1 MQPTQRMLY
10 FWKRMDWLALL
21 SVFALIVV
29 GIVFIYSASFRQED
43 IQMTALTQRQ
53 ILWAL
58 VGLCVLFGAVAVDYR
73 RVGRVAPIV
82 YIACL
87 VLLVL
92 VLLMGRKIYG
102 ATRWLSL
109 FGVLVQPSEFAKL
122 GTILLMARFLSEPA
136 RDLAH
141 PRTLLV
147 VLALAALPFV
157 LILQQPDL
165 GTAST
170 LIPVALVMLFVA
182 GVPMRYLFVLAGLG
196 ILALAPGWFI
206 LDGYQRERLLV
217 FFDPGRD
224 PLGAGWNSIQ
234 SGIAVGSG
242 GLTGKGYMMG
252 TQNVLGFLP
261 RTVAP
266 TDFIFSVIAEESGF
280 IGSVVLLVL
289 FAFLMIGGFRA
300 GLASRDKF
308 GRLLATGVTTLLFCH
323 VFVNMAMTVGLMPI
337 TGLPLPLVSYGGSF
351 MLCTM
356 AALGLVQSV
365 YARRFRR

>member
-1 MQPTQRMLY
+1 MHTQRLFY
-10 FWKRMDWLALL
+10 FWKRMDWLSLAAIL
-21 SVFALIVV
+21 ALIVV

-43 IQMTALTQRQ
+43 TQMTALTQRQ
-53 ILWAL
+53 LLWAL
-58 VGLCVLFGAVAVDYR
+58 VGLTVLFGAVAVDYR
-73 RVGRVAPIV
+73 RVGRGALVV
-82 YIACL
+82 YLACI

-102 ATRWLSL
+102 ATRWLNL

-122 GTILLMARFLSEPA
+122 GTILLLARYLSEPA
-136 RDLAH
+136 RDLAN
-141 PRTLLV
+141 PRTLLTV
-147 VLALAALPFV
+147 LVLAAVPFV

-165 GTAST
+165 GTAAT
-170 LIPVALVMLFVA
+170 LIPVALAMLFVG
-182 GVPMRYLFVLAGLG
+182 GVPMRYLLVLGLVGVLALV
-196 ILALAPGWFI
+196 PGWFI

-252 TQNVLGFLP
+252 TQNILGFLP

-280 IGSVVLLVL
+280 IGSLVLLVL
-289 FAFLMIGGFRA
+289 FAVLLGGGIRA

-308 GRLLATGVTTLLFCH
+308 GRLLAVGVATLLFCH

-356 AALGLVQSV
+356 SGLGLVQSV

>member
-1 MQPTQRMLY
+1 MQPQRLLY
-10 FWKRMDWLALL
+10 FWKRMDWLTLAATL
-21 SVFALIVV
+21 ALIVV

-43 IQMTALTQRQ
+43 TQMTALTQRQ
-53 ILWAL
+53 LLWAL
-58 VGLCVLFGAVAVDYR
+58 VGLTVLFSAVAIDYR
-73 RVGRVAPIV
+73 KVGRGALVI
-82 YIACL
+82 YLACL

-122 GTILLMARFLSEPA
+122 GTILLLARYLSEPA
-136 RDLAH
+136 RDMAN
-141 PRTLLV
+141 PRTPLTA
-147 VLALAALPFV
+147 LALAAVPFL

-170 LIPVALVMLFVA
+170 LIPVALAMLFVG
-182 GVPMRYLFVLAGLG
+182 GVPMRHLVVLGLIG
-196 ILALAPGWFI
+196 IIGLVPGWFV

-224 PLGAGWNSIQ
+224 PLGTGWNSIQ

-252 TQNVLGFLP
+252 TQNILGFLP

-289 FAFLMIGGFRA
+289 FAVLLGGGIRA

-308 GRLLATGVTTLLFCH
+308 GRLLAVGVATLLFCH

-356 AALGLVQSV
+356 SGLGLVQSV